1 MKKIL
6 LFLFITAYSFGQFP
20 TDELKRFTFL
30 NGLQNDANPGT
41 YDMQVS
47 SGSPTFTTGIES
59 TVQNSALDFVG
70 GQSLSFGN
78 IPYSSVNALSLSFW
92 IKTNVNNA
100 NVTRVLD
107 HGLYSIYSGL
117 SLYLKDGKIN
127 AAIKFDNGQTAN
139 IYGSTV
145 ISNNQWVHVTYNA
158 KGTGVSGGIEVK
170 LYVNGVADSTPYN
183 YSFYSSGA
191 DYFKDSYTT
200 KVNGLNPS
208 VDFGAIDNIRFY
220 TRGLNDSEITAL
232 ANENSFPYPNYYLDP
247 NATGNNDGT
256 SWQDAFTDLN
266 SVLASFIPGKEIWL
280 RAGTYIPTTI
290 NTDPRKATFNLPN
303 GVKIY
308 GGFNGTETDKSQRN
322 PSANPTILSGDLNG
336 NDNSNITNTETTR
349 QDNAYHVVSIRGNA
363 SNIIVDG
370 ITISGGNANGGQLTT
385 GAASSQYYDI
395 RGGAIY
401 VNPFNANDVIM
412 ATFNNCILEKNSGT
426 NVGVYSYYNPT
437 GVVDMYTDV
446 DFKNCIIRDNF
457 SAGLANFIFFGSNG
471 YQIENNGSIENCLFY
486 NNASAQSSA
495 IYLGTS
501 TSAGGNTNSLEL
513 NIINSTFAKN
523 NGNNGNVITFAN
535 VSPSL
540 VNIKNT
546 IIYDNGSSTPFNLS
560 SGSYPTFYNSIGVPA
575 TQGGTNGNLNTDP
588 LFTDANNFDFTL
600 QSGSSAIDSGNNSYV
615 TVSED
620 LLGNSRIFNG
630 TVDRGAYE
638 YGSTLSND
646 SFTNENDYKVFPNPV
661 QNELNIQSDSEIEKI
676 EIYSLE
682 GKLML
687 QSNAKIINVHSLE
700 NGIYILK
707 ITDFNGHKKIKKI
720 IKK

>member
-6 LFLFITAYSFGQFP
+6 LFLFITAYSFGQIPF
-20 TDELKRFTFL
+20 DFKSAYLFT
-30 NGLQNDANPGT
+30 NGSLAN
-41 YDMQVS
+41 S
-47 SGSPTFTTGIES
+47 SNNNVHTLTLSGGNNHSFDSGIGLEN
-59 TVQNSALDFVG
+59 NSALDPNNTLWYFTDLG
-70 GQSLSFGN
+70 EETPN
-78 IPYSSVNALSLSFW
+78 YAISFW
-92 IKTNVNNA
+92 VKNPKGQLLTQSNFTLQLTASNTIQLQGYIRIGAINLQYFTQAGSTPLNDGQWHHILCTSIHTSN
-100 NVTRVLD
+100 
-107 HGLYSIYSGL
+107 GLENKVYI
-117 SLYLKDGKIN
+117 DGVSEIN
-127 AAIKFDNGQTAN
+127 YVYGGAGQGTEYFFNGQETTTLHS
-139 IYGSTV
+139 YG
-145 ISNNQWVHVTYNA
+145 
-158 KGTGVSGGIEVK
+158 
-170 LYVNGVADSTPYN
+170 
-183 YSFYSSGA
+183 
-191 DYFKDSYTT
+191 DSYSDV
-200 KVNGLNPS
+200 KYDS
-208 VDFGAIDNIRFY
+208 YRFY
-220 TRGLNDSEITAL
+220 NRALTSNEINAL
-232 ANENSFPYPNYYLDP
+232 ANEGASTPLRLFVDV
-247 NATGNNDGT
+247 NATGNNDGS
-256 SWQDAFTDLN
+256 SWQDAFTSLTNVLN
-266 SVLASFIPGKEIWL
+266 TNLNNLEIWL
-280 RAGTYIPTTI
+280 KDGTYIPTTI

-385 GAASSQYYDI
+385 GAGSSQYYDI

-412 ATFNNCILEKNSGT
+412 ATFNNCILEKNTGT

-523 NGNNGNVITFAN
+523 SGNNGNVITFAN

-600 QSGSSAIDSGNNSYV
+600 QSGSSAIDSGNNSYI

-620 LLGNSRIFNG
+620 LLGNARIFNG